1 MLSSVPANLIRQWCY
16 CPRVVYYQELVE
28 LPIQRPAWVAQ
39 GERFHQMEARLW
51 QRRNLACFQLED
63 GKQHHNLPMRSA
75 TLGLHGIAD
84 MVVETDE
91 AVYAVEFKLAASNKK
106 RGDVL
111 QLAAYAML
119 AEDHF
124 QKPGTV
130 GFLAG
135 SGKTLHTIN
144 IDTEKRQQVA
154 TVAQA
159 IRTMLA
165 KGRKPES
172 SASLAQCG
180 ACEYVNF
187 CNDRL

>member
-1 MLSSVPANLIRQWCY
+1 MRSFAYP
-16 CPRVVYYQELVE
+16 E
-28 LPIQRPAWVAQ
+28 WVRQ
-39 GERFHQMEARLW
+39 GEHFHQMEAILW
-51 QRRNLACFQLED
+51 QRRNLSRFHLRE
-63 GKQHHNLPMRSA
+63 GKQHHSLSMYSA
-75 TLGLHGIAD
+75 ALGLHGIAD

-91 AVYAVEFKLAASNKK
+91 TVYAVEFKLAASNKK

-111 QLAAYAML
+111 QLVAYAML

-130 GFLAG
+130 GFLVG
-135 SGKTLHTIN
+135 SGKVLHTII
-144 IDTEKRQQVA
+144 IDAEKRQQVA

-159 IRTMLA
+159 IRAMLV

-172 SASLAQCG
+172 SASLGQCG